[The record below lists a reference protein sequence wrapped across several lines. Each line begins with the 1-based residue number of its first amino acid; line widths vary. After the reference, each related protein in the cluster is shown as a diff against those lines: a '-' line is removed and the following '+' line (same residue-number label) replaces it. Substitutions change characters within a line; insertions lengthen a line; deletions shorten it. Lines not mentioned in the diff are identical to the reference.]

1 VPFKVRKGRPKR
13 GRTRFLA
20 HAMVEKWPGM
30 GAMGTIAGGT
40 LFFGKTY
47 GEALGLVVEARDYL
61 ERHEREDGLD
71 LAPIARL
78 QMCAETLRLTARLT
92 RIMAWLLAQR
102 AVASGEMSVEEAL
115 SEPLDDFDICSAGAE
130 HEEIGLPPRLG
141 ELLGRSR
148 LLYGRVA
155 RLDALAR
162 RALTLS

>member
-1 VPFKVRKGRPKR
+1 MS
-13 GRTRFLA
+13 
-20 HAMVEKWPGM
+20 AMS
-30 GAMGTIAGGT
+30 TIAGGT

-47 GEALGLVVEARDYL
+47 CEALSLIVEARDYL
-61 ERHEREDGLD
+61 ERHDSAEDLD
-71 LAPIARL
+71 LAPVARL

-102 AVASGEMSVEEAL
+102 AVESGEMSVEEAL
-115 SEPLDDFDICSAGAE
+115 AEPLDAFDICSAGAE
-130 HEEIGLPPRLG
+130 HEDTALPPRLS

>member
-1 VPFKVRKGRPKR
+1 
-13 GRTRFLA
+13 
-20 HAMVEKWPGM
+20 M
-30 GAMGTIAGGT
+30 GVLAGGT
-40 LFFGKTY
+40 AFFGKTY

-61 ERHEREDGLD
+61 AREPGEGLD
-71 LAPIARL
+71 LAPLARM

-102 AVASGEMSVEEAL
+102 AVQSGEMSVEEAL
-115 SEPLDDFDICSAGAE
+115 ADPLDESDLCSAGAE
-130 HEEIGLPPRLG
+130 HEESGLPPRLS

-162 RALTLS
+162 RGLT